1 MPRTAQINIGWDRLS
16 RRGGDL
22 LSATARRLLPAL
34 GVALIVASALICLA
48 LLTYYPGDPS
58 LDTASDM
65 APRNYLGRGG
75 AVVADLLL
83 QYLGLAAYLLP
94 AVTLGWA
101 FGLLL
106 QHPVRQP
113 LRRLILLPLALGL
126 GTTAFAV
133 LRADGTLAEAGGVI
147 GSLMLG
153 LAGRA
158 GLGSLELPLAMIA
171 AALVGP
177 LLLSIIGLSAGQWR
191 LLGSGAGRGA
201 GRLAVASGRGS
212 AVFGGLLVRSW
223 QAARSARREPIL
235 GRGKS
240 REMGGQVRG
249 RSGVTPPPPRARPP
263 MAPSGIG

>member
-1 MPRTAQINIGWDRLS
+1 MPRTAQISIFGWDRLS

-22 LSATARRLLPAL
+22 LSAMTRKLLPAL
-34 GVALIVASALICLA
+34 GVVLIVVSALVCLA

-58 LDTASDM
+58 LDTAADL

-75 AVVADLLL
+75 AVAADLLL
-83 QYLGLAAYLLP
+83 QYFGLAAYLLP
-94 AVTLGWA
+94 VVTLGWA

-106 QHPVRQP
+106 QHPVRRP
-113 LRRLILLPLALGL
+113 MRRLMLLPLAFAL

-147 GSLMLG
+147 GSLLLG

-191 LLGSGAGRGA
+191 LLGSGAGRSA

-212 AVFGGLLVRSW
+212 AVLGGFLMQSW
-223 QAARSARREPIL
+223 QAAQRARRGPGAQQGSDRAVSAAGERNP
-235 GRGKS
+235 
-240 REMGGQVRG
+240 QA
-249 RSGVTPPPPRARPP
+249 RSV
-263 MAPSGIG
+263 

>member
-1 MPRTAQINIGWDRLS
+1 MPRTAQISIVGWDRLS

-106 QHPVRQP
+106 THPVRRP
-113 LRRLILLPLALGL
+113 LRKLLLLLPLALAL

-133 LRADGTLAEAGGVI
+133 LRADVSLAGAGGVI
-147 GSLMLG
+147 GSLLLG

-158 GLGSLELPLAMIA
+158 GLGALELPLAMVA
-171 AALVGP
+171 AALVAP

-201 GRLAVASGRGS
+201 GRLAVRSGRLS
-212 AVFGGLLVRSW
+212 AAFGGFLMRSW
-223 QAARSARREPIL
+223 QNIRDTRGAARPQRGGPEP
-235 GRGKS
+235 
-240 REMGGQVRG
+240 E
-249 RSGVTPPPPRARPP
+249 
-263 MAPSGIG
+263 